1 MDPLD
6 NPIDPT
12 TSWVAAHIRQ
22 YTESGGTEGHEWRGV
37 PTLLLTTIGAR
48 TGQGR
53 RTPLIYGRD
62 GDAYVIV
69 ASKGGRD
76 TAPNW
81 YGNLTREPR
90 VRVQVGP
97 DVFDAD
103 AHTAGKEDKQ
113 RLWPMMCQIWP
124 DYANYQQRT
133 EREIPVVV
141 LRPRE
146 SSSRESN
153 QA

>member
-1 MDPLD
+1 MGSVGGMDPLD

-22 YTESGGTEGHEWRGV
+22 YTESGGAEGHEWRGV

-69 ASKGGRD
+69 ASKGGSD

-97 DVFDAD
+97 DVFDGFTRAF
-103 AHTAGKEDKQ
+103 
-113 RLWPMMCQIWP
+113 
-124 DYANYQQRT
+124 T
-133 EREIPVVV
+133 EKPPPGCLTLSEYGRSV
-141 LRPRE
+141 
-146 SSSRESN
+146 
-153 QA
+153 